1 MSTCSVKL
9 LQPACVLLRQSKRM
23 PAEVMTL
30 NQCCDNNADFFR
42 SKPATTKDVASIQIP
57 GNINRVNNMVKLGI
71 GSLPF

>member
-1 MSTCSVKL
+1 MWR
-9 LQPACVLLRQSKRM
+9 QAIAPYLRTLTSKQGM

-30 NQCCDNNADFFR
+30 NQCCDNNAAFFR

-71 GSLPF
+71 GSVPF

>member
-1 MSTCSVKL
+1 
-9 LQPACVLLRQSKRM
+9 M

-30 NQCCDNNADFFR
+30 NQCCDNNAAFFR

-71 GSLPF
+71 GSAPF

>member
-1 MSTCSVKL
+1 
-9 LQPACVLLRQSKRM
+9 M

-71 GSLPF
+71 GSVPF